1 VAPAVPPGAVS
12 APPAPVDEEQTVAD
26 AHSSDAQSTEAQST
40 DAIEREM
47 EETRERL
54 ASTIDQLV
62 HRSSPKTIVRRE
74 AATVRGYFVDAD
86 GNPRTEN
93 ILKVAGGVAGFVAV
107 IVVIRRVTR

>member
-1 VAPAVPPGAVS
+1 
-12 APPAPVDEEQTVAD
+12 VAD
-26 AHSSDAQSTEAQST
+26 AQNSGSQNIGSQSN

-62 HRSSPKTIVRRE
+62 YRSSPKTIVKRE
-74 AATVRGYFVDAD
+74 VATVKGFFVDAA

-93 ILKVAGGVAGFVAV
+93 ILKVAGGFAGFVAV
-107 IVVIRRVTR
+107 LVVIRRVSR